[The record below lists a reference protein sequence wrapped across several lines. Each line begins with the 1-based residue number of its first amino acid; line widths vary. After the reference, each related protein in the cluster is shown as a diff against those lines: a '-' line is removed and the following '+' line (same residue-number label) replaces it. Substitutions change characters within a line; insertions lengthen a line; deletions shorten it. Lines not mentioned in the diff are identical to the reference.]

1 MDCGSDTMKKILEL
15 ARLVNNGRKQEKQ
28 RERERERER
37 DFWKAKKRNS
47 ISSGSKNTLKLV
59 CLYSIITI
67 HQEPFRS
74 QNCFTESQPP
84 CDHCS
89 VKSGMIAWMTVIA

>member
-1 MDCGSDTMKKILEL
+1 MDYGSDTMKEFWSLQDWSTMAKSKK
-15 ARLVNNGRKQEKQ
+15 N